1 MNTDN
6 RPTMA
11 EFFGWHH
18 HPFADTHPIVA
29 AFLSQKDDRIADQAM
44 SLLAHGKSFALC
56 GPSGTGKST
65 LTNHLISILDTTVY
79 KPILMH
85 YAGFNRSGLLRA
97 IADRLGVD
105 TNSRSTPLLIR
116 LQKYLLQL
124 TGATNSL
131 YPVLI
136 VDDAQ
141 LLERE
146 SMMDLCA
153 LMVSADKR
161 TVAASIVLVGDDTL
175 HHRLQLAAM
184 APVQS
189 RLTAIFKMDALN
201 DKDSEGFIFHRIDK
215 AKAKKDLFEHDAV
228 ALITAHCRGNRRQIM
243 NTATLLLDEA
253 YYRQENTVNA
263 QTMLE
268 CDLVHSDNRN

>member
-6 RPTMA
+6 QPTMA

-18 HPFADTHPIVA
+18 HPFADTHPIVT
-29 AFLSQKDDRIADQAM
+29 AFLSQKDGRIADQAI

-56 GPSGTGKST
+56 GPSGAGKST
-65 LTNHLISILDTTVY
+65 LINHLITVLDTTIY

-124 TGATNSL
+124 SGATNSL

-153 LMVSADKR
+153 LMVSADKK

-175 HHRLQLAAM
+175 RHRLQLAAM
-184 APVQS
+184 VPVRT
-189 RLTAIFKMDALN
+189 RLTAIFKMDSLN
-201 DKDSEGFIFHRIDK
+201 DKDSEGFISHRIGQ
-215 AKAKKDLFEHDAV
+215 AKAKKDLFENDAV

-253 YYRQENTVNA
+253 YYRQENTVSV

-268 CDLVHSDNRN
+268 CDLVQPDDRI